1 VTTVRTIS
9 VSGLLP
15 SRRFISSTD
24 KSSLGTCKTSFHVFI
39 TRGLGISVIGTKLCG
54 RRDLP
59 QSRCGCGP
67 FGTKRNVSD
76 KYRRL
81 RKRSLPLYANYVLDN
96 HQKLFSAALRQFGLW
111 RKALVAVGIEIPTYA
126 WSRLRILRALDDA
139 LHEHSGKNI
148 PEPLK
153 SLRSG
158 AVINSSDWPL
168 TSKHY
173 DFVPLSFLYLLIF
186 DHPIMARFAAP
197 RLLSS
202 FAQRSRRPAIS

>member
-1 VTTVRTIS
+1 MWT
-9 VSGLLP
+9 
-15 SRRFISSTD
+15 FWD
-24 KSSLGTCKTSFHVFI
+24 KA
-39 TRGLGISVIGTKLCG
+39 
-54 RRDLP
+54 
-59 QSRCGCGP
+59 
-67 FGTKRNVSD
+67 KRI
-76 KYRRL
+76 RQIQTL

-96 HQKLFSAALRQFGLW
+96 HQKLFSAALHQFGLW

-173 DFVPLSFLYLLIF
+173 DFVPLSFLSLLIF

-202 FAQRSRRPAIS
+202 FAQRIK